1 MTNKQEVVEDNDCMR
16 LQRFLA
22 RSGVASRR
30 QSEEIILAGRVSIN
44 GAIVLE
50 LGTKINPYADLV
62 RVDNKPVTLP
72 CSHVVLMLN
81 KPASYLSSMSDPHG
95 RPCVCDLVDIAQYP
109 GIFPV
114 GRLDFDT
121 EGLLLF
127 TNDGMLAQEIIHPKY
142 EITKVYRAIVK
153 GRVNPA
159 IAKSFEEGIQLEDG
173 MSAPARVK
181 IVRCGSRLYSSKE
194 KALECKTREEEIH
207 TSELLISIH
216 EGKKRQVKRMC
227 LACGHEVMYLE
238 RLQIGALELGDLPR
252 GSLRE
257 LTWDEISLLFCSTT

>member
-1 MTNKQEVVEDNDCMR
+1 MTNKQAVTEENDCMR

-30 QSEEIILAGRVSIN
+30 QSEEIILAGRVSVN

-50 LGTKINPYADLV
+50 LGTKIDPHTDLV
-62 RVDNKPVTLP
+62 RVDNKLVRLP
-72 CSHVVLMLN
+72 CNRVVLMLN

-95 RPCVCDLVDIAQYP
+95 RSCVCDLIDLAQYP

-153 GRVNPA
+153 GRVNPG
-159 IAKSFEEGIQLEDG
+159 IAKRFEEGIQLEDG
-173 MSAPARVK
+173 ISAPARVK
-181 IVRCGSRLYSSKE
+181 IVRSGSRLYPAKE
-194 KALECKTREEEIH
+194 KPLTCKTREEELH
-207 TSELLISIH
+207 TSELLIYIH
-216 EGKKRQVKRMC
+216 EGRKRQVKRMC
-227 LACGHEVMYLE
+227 LACGHEVLYLE
-238 RLQIGALELGDLPR
+238 RLQIGALGLGDLPR
-252 GSLRE
+252 GSLRG
-257 LTWDEISLLFCSTT
+257 LTQDEISLLFCSAT